1 MVSSELVLVIST
13 HHAGRQVDFLLGLGA
28 LQVSHRQLSA
38 WLGNHMQPVSLCFCQ
53 WFSGPLSITMPKRTS
68 NSTQVKS

>member
-28 LQVSHRQLSA
+28 LQVSHTQLSA
-38 WLGNHMQPVSLCFCQ
+38 WLGNHMQPVSLFFLPMVLWPAQ
-53 WFSGPLSITMPKRTS
+53 YHDAQENL
-68 NSTQVKS
+68 Q